1 MILQIKT
8 FQIES
13 AVSGLINY
21 KGDLYTCN
29 FASIIFKLIVYL
41 SLWNSLDILNIN
53 E

>member
-29 FASIIFKLIVYL
+29 FASIIFKIDCL
-41 SLWNSLDILNIN
+41 SVTVKFLGYTQH